1 MVTSRHGMQ
10 PEDIARQ
17 YMEALIEQQGRPLVP
32 GSIVHLRFEHEGR
45 SIETVVEITDDP
57 LRDIV
62 RAMFPAPPVTES

>member
-17 YMEALIEQQGRPLVP
+17 YMEALIEQQGSPLVL
-32 GSIVHLRFEHEGR
+32 GTIVHLRLEHEGR
-45 SIETVVEITDDP
+45 SVETVVEITDDP

-62 RAMFPAPPVTES
+62 RAMFPDPTVAES